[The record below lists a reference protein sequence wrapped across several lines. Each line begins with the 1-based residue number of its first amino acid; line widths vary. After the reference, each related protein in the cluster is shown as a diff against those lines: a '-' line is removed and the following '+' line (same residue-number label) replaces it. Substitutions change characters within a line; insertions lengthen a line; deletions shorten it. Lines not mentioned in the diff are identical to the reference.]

1 MLVPRVGTEP
11 FTKVR
16 NKIGKSGGDVIFC
29 VGWQGCL
36 CRGGMVRRDNT
47 TKKGAPEKAPKVQFG
62 DRLSNF
68 Y

>member
-36 CRGGMVRRDNT
+36 CRGGMVWRDNT
-47 TKKGAPEKAPKVQFG
+47 TKKEPRK
-62 DRLSNF
+62 RLLCADKGTPTQ
-68 Y
+68 